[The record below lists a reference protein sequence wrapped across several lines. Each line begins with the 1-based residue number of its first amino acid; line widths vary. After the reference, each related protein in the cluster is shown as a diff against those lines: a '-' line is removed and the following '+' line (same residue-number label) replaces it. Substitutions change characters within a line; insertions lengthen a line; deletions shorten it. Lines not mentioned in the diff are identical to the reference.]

1 MTCKLK
7 TIRFGCKTQTSVSQF
22 RVYMIWRE
30 NNMLSKSNDKAAL
43 CRFWELNISISTFW
57 SRVACSLFPRYSISM
72 SPLFYNN
79 VTLEKKF

>member
-1 MTCKLK
+1 MSRKNKLIKPNHFFSALNKYIKVKELIFISMTCKLK

-43 CRFWELNISISTFW
+43 CRFWELNISISTF
-57 SRVACSLFPRYSISM
+57 
-72 SPLFYNN
+72 
-79 VTLEKKF
+79 